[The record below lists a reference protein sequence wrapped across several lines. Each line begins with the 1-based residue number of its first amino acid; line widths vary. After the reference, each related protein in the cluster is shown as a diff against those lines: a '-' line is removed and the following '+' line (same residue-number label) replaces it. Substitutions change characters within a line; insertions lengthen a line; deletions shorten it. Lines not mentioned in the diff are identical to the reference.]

1 MIEQSQILG
10 WWRRKTKYLKKY
22 SPPGEVVLL
31 GTAMLVGLGAGLGA
45 LVFRWLIETV
55 HHLSF
60 EWLPGVTSGW
70 GKAYVVL
77 APLIGGL
84 IVGPLIYFL
93 AREAKGHGVPEVM
106 AAVALQGGRIRPIVA
121 VVKSLASSLSIG
133 TGGSVGREGPI
144 VQIGS
149 ALGSTVGQFFRWS
162 DNRVRNLVACG
173 AAGGI
178 AATFNAPIA
187 GVIFALEVILGDFSV
202 QTFGTVV
209 IASVMASV
217 VGRAGFGDI
226 PAFNVPE
233 YTIKSLWEYPLYLAL
248 GVVAAL
254 VAVVYTRSIYKAE
267 DLFDRWKS
275 FPEWGKPA
283 IGGILLGILS
293 LAYSQVPSL
302 SFERVPQIYGVGY
315 ETIEA
320 GLSGLDIMLLA
331 MLALMMLKIMS
342 TALTLGSG
350 GSGGVFA
357 PGLFIGSMLGGS
369 FGQLMSMLFPGIPAH
384 PGAYALVGMGALFA
398 GATHASMTAV
408 VIMFEMT
415 GDYSII
421 LPLMLSVVTSTLLS
435 RYLLGGES
443 IYTLKLSRRGVR
455 LRYGRNVDILQK
467 VRVEE
472 VMATDVIT
480 VLPDTP
486 ITELTQL
493 FFRTNRHAYAVVDGS
508 GHLAGIVSLA
518 DLRDAKG
525 DASQLRVGDLMIQ
538 SVITAFPD
546 ETLDVILRRM
556 SPRDLSRLPV
566 VSRDDRR
573 VLIGDIRRN
582 DVVRAYNLAMTRQA
596 RDIEDKPVHLRR
608 AADEEFLEIELLPD
622 APCIGL
628 TVSELSHRLP
638 SESVLISI
646 SRADGTVVFPHGV
659 TQFQAGDHIT
669 AYARRG
675 KRAGLQRCF
684 ASSKILGV

>member
-1 MIEQSQILG
+1 
-10 WWRRKTKYLKKY
+10 
-22 SPPGEVVLL
+22 
-31 GTAMLVGLGAGLGA
+31 
-45 LVFRWLIETV
+45 
-55 HHLSF
+55 
-60 EWLPGVTSGW
+60 
-70 GKAYVVL
+70 
-77 APLIGGL
+77 
-84 IVGPLIYFL
+84 
-93 AREAKGHGVPEVM
+93 M

-149 ALGSTVGQFFRWS
+149 ALGSTIGQMFRWS
-162 DNRVRNLVACG
+162 DDRVRNLVACG

-217 VGRAGFGDI
+217 IGRAAFGDI

-233 YTIKSLWEYPLYLAL
+233 YTIKSLWEFPMYLVL
-248 GVVAAL
+248 GAIAAL
-254 VAVVYTRSIYKAE
+254 VAVIYTRSIYKAE

-283 IGGILLGILS
+283 VGGILLGLLALS
-293 LAYSQVPSL
+293 YNQVPGL
-302 SFERVPQIYGVGY
+302 SFEGVPQIYGVGY

-320 GLSGLDIMLLA
+320 GLSGLDILFLA
-331 MLALMMLKIMS
+331 MLALMILKILS

-369 FGQLMSMLFPGIPAH
+369 FGQLMSVLFPGIPAQS
-384 PGAYALVGMGALFA
+384 GAYALVGMGALFA

-421 LPLMLSVVTSTLLS
+421 LPLMLSVVTATLLS
-435 RYLLGGES
+435 RYFLGGES
-443 IYTLKLSRRGVR
+443 IYTLKLTRRGVR
-455 LRYGRNVDILQK
+455 LRFGRNVDILQG

-472 VMATDVIT
+472 VMATDVVT

-486 ITELTQL
+486 LEELTQL
-493 FFRTNRHAYAVVDGS
+493 FFRTNRHAFSVVDERGRLS
-508 GHLAGIVSLA
+508 GIVSMT
-518 DLRDAKG
+518 DLRNAQG
-525 DASQLRVGDLMIQ
+525 DTSQMRVGDLMIR

-546 ETLDVILRRM
+546 ETLDVVLRRM
-556 SPRDLSRLPV
+556 GPRDLSRLPV
-566 VSRDDRR
+566 VSRDDPRL
-573 VLIGDIRRN
+573 LIGDIRRN
-582 DVVRAYNLAMTRQA
+582 DVVRAYNLALTRQA
-596 RDIEDKPVHLRR
+596 RAIEDKPVHLRR

-628 TVSELSHRLP
+628 SVSELSHRLP
-638 SESVLISI
+638 SDAVLISI
-646 SRADGTVVFPHGV
+646 RRADGKVIFPHGI
-659 TQFQAGDHIT
+659 TEFKAGDRIT

-675 KRAGLQRCF
+675 KRGELQRCF